1 MITVFAD
8 QHLYKIASFFPDS
21 IDLILFDPAEGLPD
35 DLHRAQGLLIR
46 TVNAVNART
55 LPEIPESLSFIGTG
69 SSGTDHVDRDY
80 LEKNGV
86 AFVDAAGCNARS
98 VAEYIATSLL
108 IWSEQEQKPL
118 ENRSVGIVGVGYV
131 GFQVQK
137 ILDELDRNIQTVGYD
152 PPRGQREAS
161 FTSATLD
168 QLLHTDIL
176 TFHTP
181 LTTAGEHPTFH
192 WLDEE
197 KLSNHSFELV
207 INTARGGII
216 DEQAL
221 LEAQQDGS
229 IPYYIL
235 DVWENEPE
243 IDPRPAEKAYLKTP
257 HIAGY
262 SIQSKLN
269 ASQFV
274 ADALLAHFNL
284 DQKKQRPEYSLQQVD
299 EPVDHFK
306 NLPELMKELHPIETY
321 EAELSRILR
330 NNPHIRGRLFN
341 KLRAEFPLR
350 HEFSHIRLPASYFE
364 RFPVLKNLG
373 FRIQVR

>member
-21 IDLILFDPAEGLPD
+21 IDLILFDPSEGLPD

-46 TVNAVNART
+46 TVNPINPRT
-55 LPEIPESLSFIGTG
+55 LPEIPGSLSFIGTG
-69 SSGTDHVDRDY
+69 SSGTDHVDRDH
-80 LEKNGV
+80 LKKNGV

-98 VAEYIATSLL
+98 VAEYIAASLL

-118 ENRSVGIVGVGYV
+118 ENRSVGIVGVGHV

-152 PPRGQREAS
+152 PPRDQREAS
-161 FTSATLD
+161 FTSAPLD

-181 LTTAGEHPTFH
+181 LTTSGEHPTFH

-197 KLSNHSFELV
+197 KLSRHSFELV
-207 INTARGGII
+207 INTARGGIV

-221 LEAQQDGS
+221 LKAQQEGS
-229 IPYYIL
+229 VPYYML

-243 IDPRPAEKAYLKTP
+243 IDLRSAEKAYLKTP

-262 SIQSKLN
+262 SIQAKLN
-269 ASQFV
+269 ASQYV
-274 ADALLAHFNL
+274 ADALLAHFNI
-284 DQKKQRPEYSLQQVD
+284 DQKKQRPEYSLKQVD

-306 NLPELMKELHPIETY
+306 DLPELMKQLHPIGAY
-321 EAELSRILR
+321 EAELRRILSNSPR
-330 NNPHIRGRLFN
+330 IRGRLFN
-341 KLRAEFPLR
+341 NLRAEFPLR
-350 HEFSHIRLPASYFE
+350 HEFSHIRLRDSYFE

-373 FRIQVR
+373 FRIQVI

>member
-8 QHLYKIASFFPDS
+8 QHLYKIASFLPDS

-46 TVNAVNART
+46 TVTPVNART
-55 LPEIPESLSFIGTG
+55 LPELPASLSFVGTG

-80 LEKNGV
+80 LEKNGI

-118 ENRSVGIVGVGYV
+118 ENCSVGIAGVGHV

-137 ILDELDRNIQTVGYD
+137 ILDELDMNIQTVGYD
-152 PPRGQREAS
+152 PPRERREAS

-181 LTTAGEHPTFH
+181 LTTTGEHPTFH
-192 WLDEE
+192 WLDER
-197 KLSNHSFELV
+197 KLSNQSFELV

-221 LEAQQDGS
+221 LEAQQYGS
-229 IPYYIL
+229 APYYIL
-235 DVWENEPE
+235 DVWEHEPE
-243 IDPRPAEKAYLKTP
+243 INPRSAEKAYLKTP

-262 SIQSKLN
+262 SIQAKLS
-269 ASQFV
+269 ASRFV
-274 ADALLAHFNL
+274 ADALLAHFDL

-299 EPVDHFK
+299 KPVDHFN
-306 NLPELMKELHPIETY
+306 NLAELMKQLHPIGTY
-321 EAELSRILR
+321 EAELRRILR
-330 NNPHIRGRLFN
+330 NSPHIRGKLFN

-350 HEFSHIRLPASYFE
+350 HEFNHIRLPDSYFE

-373 FRIQVR
+373 FRIQVI

>member
-8 QHLYKIASFFPDS
+8 QHLYEIASFLPDS
-21 IDLILFDPAEGLPD
+21 VDLILFDPAEGLPG

-55 LPEIPESLSFIGTG
+55 LPEIPGSLSFIGTG

-80 LEKNGV
+80 LEQHGV
-86 AFVDAAGCNARS
+86 AFADAAGCNARS

-108 IWSEQEQKPL
+108 IWSEREQIPL
-118 ENRSVGIVGVGYV
+118 ENRSVGIVGVGHA

-137 ILDELDRNIQTVGYD
+137 ILDELDWNIQTVGYD
-152 PPRGQREAS
+152 PPRDRRETS
-161 FTSATLD
+161 FRSATLNE
-168 QLLHTDIL
+168 LLNTDIL

-181 LTTAGEHPTFH
+181 LTTAGDHPTFH

-197 KLSNHSFELV
+197 KLSDHSFELV
-207 INTARGGII
+207 INTARGGIVE
-216 DEQAL
+216 EQAL
-221 LEAQQDGS
+221 LEAQQEGS
-229 IPYYIL
+229 VPYYIL

-243 IDPRPAEKAYLKTP
+243 INPRPAQKAYLKTP

-262 SIQSKLN
+262 SIQAKLN
-269 ASQFV
+269 ASQYV

-284 DQKKQRPEYSLQQVD
+284 DPKKQRPDHSLQQVD
-299 EPVDHFK
+299 EPVDHF
-306 NLPELMKELHPIETY
+306 NDLAELMEELHPIGTY
-321 EAELSRILR
+321 EAELLRILR

-350 HEFSHIRLPASYFE
+350 HEFSHIRLPDSYFE